1 MNLRRLTPALVA
13 ALAAV
18 VLAGCSTG
26 PRIVDGR
33 VQSFATPNAVAL
45 PATYRLE
52 RLPSQQGPAFDTIAG
67 LADQALARAGLQR
80 DAAAPQLLAQIS
92 VQADTVPRA
101 DPWGYPYGPYGG
113 FGPSPWAFGGGWH
126 GRGWGVGG
134 LWGMGAPTP
143 LYRRAVS
150 VVLRSARDQTVV
162 YETSAVHEDVW
173 VSDPGVYGVL
183 LDAALQG
190 FPAPPPGVR
199 QVRLPFLAPQ
209 AQGPRTSSTAATPGV
224 VVPSPGV
231 APAAPGTSSP
241 PGAPATR

>member
-1 MNLRRLTPALVA
+1 MNLRRHTSALVA

-33 VQSFATPNAVAL
+33 VQSFATPGAVTV

-52 RLPSQQGPAFDTIAG
+52 RLPSQQGPAFDTIAA
-67 LADQALARAGLQR
+67 LAEQAFARAGLQR
-80 DAAAPQLLAQIS
+80 DDAAPQLLAQIS

-150 VVLRSARDQTVV
+150 VVLRSARDQAVV

-183 LDAALQG
+183 FGAALQG
-190 FPAPPPGVR
+190 FPAPPAGVR
-199 QVRLPFLAPQ
+199 QVQVPLLAPP
-209 AQGPRTSSTAATPGV
+209 AQGTRNGSTAAMPGV

-231 APAAPGTSSP
+231 PGTSP
-241 PGAPATR
+241 APGAPATR